1 MTAVQK
7 LFDQISDP
15 NTKAGY
21 SNACF
26 EAAQAASKKA
36 MAIAPFSVTTPEALT
51 LERLGITTSPFATTS
66 HTHAADKIIENDCLT
81 IIGHYLPKKEAVT
94 LIQLKRSKLHLL
106 GRQPNQDTF
115 QNYCHE
121 PKDVLRYG
129 ITHPNSCPVV
139 NTEYAVLA
147 DTLHFM
153 SPRQLYHL
161 FSRNPK
167 LDRLFATLVLPIE
180 AQHRLPSLFPDV
192 YKLEYYNDHF
202 AYMPGGHG
210 GGAYVH
216 SYGTLKWL
224 DTAQVGPVDYTQSSI
239 TNPWPIT
246 DYLSIEKIETKAAH
260 HIMFIQRRRAQA
272 DWPLPPVWVYHA
284 SEYVKLPLI
293 FYPPEANVQKTYPH
307 TLIKRMQLYCFSVK
321 AVSLRDIFAKLRQVI
336 ETQELARYSMAD
348 LIRLANY
355 FLFITGMSQ
364 VSDYESPLLE
374 NLFGRMCASIRMRLR
389 TFFQN
394 LLGKT
399 SYAALLTVTDVIPVH
414 FTTQPKRREAVGE
427 LWFQEPK
434 PESERN
440 TSPLNRSSPSPDDL
454 DLLAWFHQLE
464 KTGSLSEPCS
474 QLNPE
479 PLSHENP
486 PAENAQIA
494 TPAETEPHPS
504 SATNDNFP
512 AASDNMNVHSDD
524 TSSISSDEDGDC
536 ASMPALEEISDLDLD
551 NFDDLIDEPCNEPS
565 DTNERPDNNQVETIT
580 RGNHSC
586 ICGTEII
593 VKSFGRAVEVSGV
606 NFTDHM
612 KGRVGAFYSRD
623 GQGYSYTGFT
633 HKSQGWLDGLDKLIK
648 ACGEEIDSYNQCLVQ
663 KYEQGSKIGFHS
675 DNETIYP
682 RGNKILTVNASG
694 SGSFG
699 IRCPKGEITLDL
711 NDGDHFIMPSGFQ
724 ETHKHSITAVTPRV
738 SFTFRS
744 TNVNSGEPFPDPAN
758 TTKPD
763 DSAKPHNSGAP
774 PRSQTTKSRQ
784 AKETK
789 ETNLPTLEPLDAPT
803 IEILKLHGFTALNPQ
818 HDGMCQIRPVY
829 FNKDI
834 HLRRKAIK
842 DDMSPVAQP
851 FFELAASLRRG
862 IYIHKIDNRRATA
875 YMSDVKNNLTGLVL
889 PKLDRDLLSSW
900 VALAETTTREA
911 AILAIHGAG
920 GAGKSRALQELLRA
934 SPELADSINI
944 VVPTINLANDWKS
957 KLPQMDPRRV
967 MTFEKACERECKSVT
982 IFDDYGKLPAGFVDA
997 YLAIKVNVELAILTG
1012 DQRQSTYHQDRE
1024 SQISSLPS
1032 NIAEFS
1038 KYADYYLNA
1047 THRQPKRLAN
1057 PIKVHA
1063 ERQLGGAVLK
1073 ANIVPDLAMVL
1084 VPAFRSQSLLTDLG
1098 RHAMTYAGCQGLTL
1112 NHLTIILDKDTPLC
1126 SEEVLYT
1133 AFSRASESI
1142 TFVNTHSDNPAFL
1155 AKLDATPY
1163 LKTLISWVREDEQAG
1178 ADCPATEPQVK
1189 VVPTKTH
1196 IPVANDKV
1204 QLEGKIETMEDK
1216 DTRELWSGEEKTNL
1230 MQTQD
1235 PVVQLFPHQQAKDEA
1250 LFKITIGERIRM
1262 ATPEQNVKQLQ
1273 HTLNAGDLLFEAY
1286 AQFMKVPKE
1295 TQAFDKRLWTHCRQL
1310 ALRTYLSKPTSN
1322 LQQGASRQDPDFPD
1336 NAIALFNKSQ
1346 WVKKLEKVGARFKAG
1361 QTISAFKQ
1369 EVVLLTTTMALY
1381 LRKKREQHQ
1390 PDNVFIMCE
1399 KTPEQFN
1406 AFVMTKWN
1414 FDRPNYTSDYT
1425 QYDQSQD
1432 AAFLNFEIRKAR
1444 HLGVPEDVLSFYK
1457 FIKTHAKTFLG
1468 NLAIMRLSGEGPTFD
1483 ANTECNIAYDALR
1496 FRLGDDVRACYA
1508 GDDLVRDKACE
1519 ERAGWVYSE
1528 SLFSLR
1534 AKPLVTDKPDF
1545 CGWRLTRH
1553 GIVKSPVQLYQ
1564 SLQLALKLGKIE
1576 EVKRSYA
1583 IDYLFAYRLGDK
1595 IYDIFNEDEL
1605 EKHQLVTRTL
1615 IKKGMQPP
1623 ESGNHLPVFH
1633 ITSDR
1638 LIRDPNAVKIQSYE
1652 CDRIILKQPHIID
1665 DYVPTG
1671 DQLRN
1676 TNHHSSTDR
1685 RDMTNAC
1692 NRSAEMLAFGG
1703 NTLNHLFTTSW
1714 EGGPRPSG

>member
-51 LERLGITTSPFATTS
+51 LERFGITTSPFATTS

-81 IIGHYLPKKEAVT
+81 IIGHYLPKREAVT
-94 LIQLKRSKLHLL
+94 LIQLKRSKIHLL
-106 GRQPNQDTF
+106 GRQPSQDNF

-167 LDRLFATLVLPIE
+167 LERLFATLVLPIE

-224 DTAQVGPVDYTQSSI
+224 DTAQVGPVDYTKSSI
-239 TNPWPIT
+239 VNPWPIT

-260 HIMFIQRRRAQA
+260 HIMFIQRRRAQV
-272 DWPLPPVWVYHA
+272 DWPLPPIWVYHA

-336 ETQELARYSMAD
+336 ETQELVRYSMAD

-355 FLFITGMSQ
+355 FLFITGMNQ

-374 NLFGRMCASIRMRLR
+374 NLFGKMCASIRMRLR

-434 PESERN
+434 SEQEQNSLPPKRA
-440 TSPLNRSSPSPDDL
+440 SPSPDDL

-464 KTGSLSEPCS
+464 SSGAMSEPCNDS
-474 QLNPE
+474 GPAPQPCEDQPVGGKQTNNLAETQQRADE
-479 PLSHENP
+479 PRNGE
-486 PAENAQIA
+486 
-494 TPAETEPHPS
+494 TPAPS
-504 SATNDNFP
+504 NDVN
-512 AASDNMNVHSDD
+512 DCTDEV
-524 TSSISSDEDGDC
+524 SSNLSDEEGDC
-536 ASMPALEEISDLDLD
+536 DSMPALEEISDLDLD
-551 NFDDLIDEPCNEPS
+551 DFDDLPNEGSDEPPS
-565 DTNERPDNNQVETIT
+565 ASERPQDNRVETIT
-580 RGNHSC
+580 KGSFPC
-586 ICGTEII
+586 GCGTEIT
-593 VKSFGRAVEVSGV
+593 VNSFGRAIEVAGV
-606 NFTDHM
+606 DLTDHM
-612 KGRVGAFYSRD
+612 KGRLAAFYSRD
-623 GQGYSYTGFT
+623 GQGYSYTGYS
-633 HKSQGWLDGLDKLIK
+633 HKSQGWLEGLDKLIK
-648 ACGEEIDSYNQCLVQ
+648 ACGEETSSYNQCLVQ
-663 KYEQGSKIGFHS
+663 RYEQGSRIGFHS
-675 DNETIYP
+675 DDEVIYP
-682 RGNKILTVNASG
+682 KGNKILTVNAAG
-694 SGSFG
+694 SGKFG
-699 IRCPKGEITLDL
+699 IKCARGETVL
-711 NDGDHFIMPSGFQ
+711 NLEDGDYFLMPGGFQ
-724 ETHKHSITAVTPRV
+724 ETHKHNVMAITPRL

-744 TNVNSGEPFPDPAN
+744 TDVNSQEKPVDSEKPTKTNDRPKTVDPSNTSSKQHRKVSPAKDDKGASSPD
-758 TTKPD
+758 
-763 DSAKPHNSGAP
+763 
-774 PRSQTTKSRQ
+774 
-784 AKETK
+784 
-789 ETNLPTLEPLDAPT
+789 LEPLDTPT
-803 IEILKLHGFTALNPQ
+803 IEILKLHGFTALKPQ
-818 HDGMCQIRPVY
+818 HDGTSQIRPVY

-834 HLRRKAIK
+834 HLRRRATKA
-842 DDMSPVAQP
+842 DMSPPARP
-851 FFELAASLRRG
+851 FFDLAASLHRG
-862 IYIHKIDNRRATA
+862 IYTHKINNRRATA

-900 VALAETTTREA
+900 VALAETTTREVA
-911 AILAIHGAG
+911 VLAIHGAG

-934 SPELADSINI
+934 SPELADSVNI
-944 VVPTINLANDWKS
+944 VVPTINLANDWKA

-967 MTFEKACERECKSVT
+967 MTFEKACERECKAVT

-1012 DQRQSTYHQDRE
+1012 DQRQSTHHQERE

-1032 NIAEFS
+1032 NISQFS

-1047 THRQPKRLAN
+1047 THRQPRRLAN
-1057 PIKVHA
+1057 PIKVHL

-1178 ADCPATEPQVK
+1178 ADCPAAEPHVAD
-1189 VVPTKTH
+1189 VPTKTH
-1196 IPVANDKV
+1196 IPVANDRV

-1262 ATPEQNVKQLQ
+1262 ATPEQNTKQLQ
-1273 HTLNAGDLLFEAY
+1273 YTLNAGDLLFEAY

-1295 TQAFDKRLWTHCRQL
+1295 TQPFDKRLWTHCRQL

-1322 LQQGASRQDPDFPD
+1322 LQQGAARQDPDFPD

-1346 WVKKLEKVGARFKAG
+1346 WVKKLEKVGAKFKAG

-1406 AFVMTKWN
+1406 AFVMTKWD

-1432 AAFLNFEIRKAR
+1432 ASFLNFEIRKAR

-1528 SLFSLR
+1528 SLFSLK
-1534 AKPLVTDKPDF
+1534 AKPLVTNKPDF

-1553 GIVKSPVQLYQ
+1553 GIVKSPIQLYQ
-1564 SLQLALKLGKIE
+1564 SLQLALRLGKID

-1595 IYDIFNEDEL
+1595 IYDIFDEDEL

-1638 LIRDPNAVKIQSYE
+1638 LIRDPDAIKVQSYE
-1652 CDRIILKQPHIID
+1652 CDRILLEQPQIIN
-1665 DYVPTG
+1665 DYIPTG
-1671 DQLRN
+1671 DQPRD
-1676 TNHHSSTDR
+1676 TDHSASTDR
-1685 RDMTNAC
+1685 RDMTRAC
-1692 NRSAEMLAFGG
+1692 NLSAEKLAFGG
-1703 NTLNHLFTTSW
+1703 NTIHHLFRTSW
-1714 EGGPRPSG
+1714 EGRPPPLS